1 MLRSTNSRV
10 LLKKHIK
17 HSEPDTTLSEFIA
30 ARICLG
36 DDSLLDQSSIAE
48 VLIGKSFTETNM
60 DNETIPSLNMEE
72 VRSIYPKP

>member
-1 MLRSTNSRV
+1 M
-10 LLKKHIK
+10 
-17 HSEPDTTLSEFIA
+17 LSEFI

>member
-30 ARICLG
+30 GICLG
-36 DDSLLDQSSIAE
+36 DGSLLDQSSIAE

-72 VRSIYPKP
+72 VRSMYPKP

>member
-17 HSEPDTTLSEFIA
+17 HSEPDTTLSEFI

-60 DNETIPSLNMEE
+60 DNETIPLLNMEE